1 MCPAMTRVLKLFSGT
16 GAIVERI
23 TDSLAVFAVLSGLN
37 PAVFEYISGVS
48 TLAALLMPI
57 LGCIWLA
64 VQIYSRVAKG
74 K

>member
-1 MCPAMTRVLKLFSGT
+1 MVTRIFKLFSGS
-16 GAIVERI
+16 GVVERI
-23 TDSLAVFAVLSGLN
+23 TDTLAVFAVLSGLN
-37 PAVFEYISGVS
+37 PAVFEWVSGISTMAG
-48 TLAALLMPI
+48 LLMPI

>member
-1 MCPAMTRVLKLFSGT
+1 MVTRVFKLFSGS
-16 GAIVERI
+16 GVVERI

-37 PAVFEYISGVS
+37 PAVFEWISGIS
-48 TLAALLMPI
+48 TMAGFLMPI

>member
-1 MCPAMTRVLKLFSGT
+1 MVTRIFKLFSGS
-16 GAIVERI
+16 GVVERI
-23 TDSLAVFAVLSGLN
+23 TDTLAVFAVLSGLN
-37 PAVFEYISGVS
+37 PSVLEWLSGISTMAG
-48 TLAALLMPI
+48 LLMPI